1 MQFKLKYL
9 LIFLA
14 LLLSANISAQR
25 TKRQVLEA
33 RRIQNQKDQIYINAL
48 LSNTKRKENNLLN
61 DLNDLKDKINSRE
74 NVITA
79 ITNETNELGNE
90 IYLNQ
95 LEINQNRRDLEA
107 LKKDYAAM
115 IFQSYKSKSQNSRI
129 MFLLSSDNFYQGYK
143 RFQYMKQYT
152 SFRKKQGEEILS
164 KTDKLQILTDT
175 LRLKKELKQTLLSE
189 KKAAQAIVEKEKKN
203 QENLLSQ
210 VKKKESKYKKQIRK
224 FQKEEARIDAL
235 IDKAIRDA
243 IAASN
248 RKTSTKT
255 TTTTSKKAV
264 TFTLTAEAKELAT
277 KFTSNKGKLPWPVEK
292 GYVSTYYGK
301 QPHPIVKTATIQ
313 SNGVRITTNK
323 GSKARAVFEGTVLA
337 VQVMSGNKKA
347 VLIQHGNYI
356 TVYKN
361 LENVTVNKGDK
372 VRTKQLI
379 GTIFTDKITDKTILG
394 FLLSNNTKTQN
405 PRSWIYKM

>member
-1 MQFKLKYL
+1 MQFKLKHLL
-9 LIFLA
+9 LI
-14 LLLSANISAQR
+14 LSLVLCANISAQR

-33 RRIQNQKDQIYINAL
+33 QRIQNQKDQIYINAL
-48 LSNTKRKENNLLN
+48 LSNTKRKEKNVLS
-61 DLNDLKDKINSRE
+61 DLSDLKDKIKTRE
-74 NVITA
+74 RLISA
-79 ITNETNELGNE
+79 ITSETNELGNE

-95 LEINQNRRDLEA
+95 LEINQNKRDLIA
-107 LKKDYAAM
+107 LKKDYGEM
-115 IFQSYKSKSQNSRI
+115 IFKSYKSKSQNSRI
-129 MFLLSSDNFYQGYK
+129 MFLLSSENFYQGYK

-152 SFRKKQGEEILS
+152 SFRKKQGEEIQQ
-164 KTDKLQILTDT
+164 KTIELQVLTDT
-175 LRLKKELKQTLLSE
+175 LQLKKELKQTLLSE
-189 KKAAQAIVEKEKKN
+189 KKEEQAVVEKEKRE

-210 VKKKESKYKKQIRK
+210 VKSKESKYKKQIKK

-235 IDKAIRDA
+235 IDKAIRAA

-248 RKTSTKT
+248 KKGGKKS
-255 TTTTSKKAV
+255 SKSAV
-264 TFTLTAEAKELAT
+264 FTLTAEAKELAS
-277 KFTSNKGKLPWPVEK
+277 KFTLNKGKLPWPVEK

-337 VQVMSGNKKA
+337 VQVMPGNKKM

-361 LENVTVNKGDK
+361 LENSTINKGDK
-372 VRTKQLI
+372 VKTKQII

-394 FLLSNNTKTQN
+394 FVLSKNTTTEN
-405 PRSWIYKM
+405 PRNWIYKM

>member
-1 MQFKLKYL
+1 MQFKLKYI
-9 LIFLA
+9 IFLFT
-14 LLLSANISAQR
+14 LLLSVQISAQK

-33 RRIQNQKDQIYINAL
+33 RRVQNQKDQIYINAL
-48 LSNTKRKENNLLN
+48 LSNTKRKEQNLLG
-61 DLNDLKDKINSRE
+61 DLSDLKDKIKTRQNL
-74 NVITA
+74 ITA
-79 ITNETNELGNE
+79 ITNETKELGNE

-95 LEINQNRRDLEA
+95 LEINQNKRDLKA
-107 LKKDYAAM
+107 LKKEYADM
-115 IFQSYKSKSQNSRI
+115 IFQSYKSKSQNNRI
-129 MFLLSSDNFYQGYK
+129 MFLLSSENFYQGYK

-152 SFRKKQGEEILS
+152 SFRKKQGEEIQI
-164 KTDKLQILTDT
+164 KTVKLQELTDT
-175 LRLKKELKQTLLSE
+175 LSAKKELKQTLLSE
-189 KKAAQAIVEKEKKN
+189 EKKEKNAVEKEKRQ
-203 QENLLSQ
+203 QENLLTQ
-210 VKKKESKYKKQIRK
+210 VKKKENKYKKQIRK

-235 IDKAIRDA
+235 IDKAIRNA

-248 RKTSTKT
+248 KKTGKKTSK
-255 TTTTSKKAV
+255 SAV
-264 TFTLTAEAKELAT
+264 FTLTAEAKILAS

-313 SNGVRITTNK
+313 SNGVRITTNR

-337 VQVMSGNKKA
+337 VQVMTGNKKA

-361 LENVTVNKGDK
+361 LENVIVNTGDK
-372 VRTKQLI
+372 VKTKQLI

-394 FLLSNNTKTQN
+394 FVLSKNATTEDPK
-405 PRSWIYKM
+405 SWIYKM

>member
-9 LIFLA
+9 LFSFS
-14 LLLSANISAQR
+14 LLISAPIFAQK

-33 RRIQNQKDQIYINAL
+33 RRVQNQKDQIYINAL
-48 LSNTKRKENNLLN
+48 LSNTKRKEKNLLS
-61 DLNDLKDKINSRE
+61 DLSDLKDKIKIRE
-74 NVITA
+74 NLITA
-79 ITNETNELGNE
+79 ISNEANELDNE

-95 LEINQNRRDLEA
+95 LEINQNRRDLKA
-107 LKKDYAAM
+107 LKKDYADM

-129 MFLLSSDNFYQGYK
+129 MFLLSSENFYQGYK

-152 SFRKKQGEEILS
+152 SFRKKQGEEIF
-164 KTDKLQILTDT
+164 KRTENLQILTDT
-175 LRLKKELKQTLLSE
+175 LQLKKELKQALLLEQQKE
-189 KKAAQAIVEKEKKN
+189 KNAVEKEKN
-203 QENLLSQ
+203 EQENLLSQ
-210 VKKKESKYKKQIRK
+210 VKKKENKYKKQIK
-224 FQKEEARIDAL
+224 QFQKEEARIDAL
-235 IDKAIRDA
+235 IEKAIRDA

-248 RKTSTKT
+248 KKNT
-255 TTTTSKKAV
+255 TTGSSNKTA
-264 TFTLTAEAKELAT
+264 TFTLTAEAKELAS
-277 KFTSNKGKLPWPVEK
+277 KFTLNKGKLPWPVEK

-337 VQVMSGNKKA
+337 VQVMTGNKKA

-361 LENVTVNKGDK
+361 LENITVNKGDK
-372 VRTKQLI
+372 LKTKQII

-394 FLLSNNTKTQN
+394 FVLSNNTKTEN
-405 PRSWIYKM
+405 PRNWIYKM

>member
-1 MQFKLKYL
+1 MQFKLNHL
-9 LIFLA
+9 LFVLTLI
-14 LLLSANISAQR
+14 LSVNISAQQ
-25 TKRQVLEA
+25 TKREVLEA
-33 RRIQNQKDQIYINAL
+33 RRVQNQKDQIYINAL
-48 LSNTKRKENNLLN
+48 LSNTKRKEQNVLS
-61 DLNDLKDKINSRE
+61 DLTDLKVKIKTRE
-74 NVITA
+74 DLISA
-79 ITNETNELGNE
+79 ITNESNELDNE

-95 LEINQNRRDLEA
+95 LEINQNKRDLET
-107 LKKDYAAM
+107 LKKDYADM
-115 IFQSYKSKSQNSRI
+115 IYKSYKSKSQNSRI
-129 MFLLSSDNFYQGYK
+129 MFLLSSENFLQGYK

-152 SFRKKQGEEILS
+152 SFRKKQGEEIQQ
-164 KTDKLQILTDT
+164 KTIKVQVLTDT
-175 LRLKKELKQTLLSE
+175 LKLKKDLKQKLLSE
-189 KKAAQAIVEKEKKN
+189 EKKEKTLVEKEKTE
-203 QENLLSQ
+203 QENLLSV
-210 VKKKESKYKKQIRK
+210 VKKKENKYKKQIRK

-248 RKTSTKT
+248 
-255 TTTTSKKAV
+255 KKAGAKSSKSAE
-264 TFTLTAEAKELAT
+264 FTLTAEAKELAS
-277 KFTSNKGKLPWPVEK
+277 KFTLNKGKLPWPVEK

-337 VQVMSGNKKA
+337 VQVMTGNKKA

-361 LENVTVNKGDK
+361 LENIVVNTGDNVT
-372 VRTKQLI
+372 TKQII

-394 FLLSNNTKTQN
+394 FVLSKNTNTEN
-405 PRSWIYKM
+405 PTSWIYKM

>member
-1 MQFKLKYL
+1 MQFKLKYF

-14 LLLSANISAQR
+14 LIVSANISAQR

-48 LSNTKRKENNLLN
+48 LSNTKRKEKNLLN
-61 DLNDLKDKINSRE
+61 ELSDLKNKIKTRE
-74 NVITA
+74 SLITA

-95 LEINQNRRDLEA
+95 LEINQNKRDLVA
-107 LKKDYAAM
+107 LKKDYADM

-129 MFLLSSDNFYQGYK
+129 MFLLSSESFYQGYK

-152 SFRKKQGEEILS
+152 SFRKKQGEGIQI
-164 KTDKLQILTDT
+164 KTEKLQILTDT
-175 LRLKKELKQTLLSE
+175 LLLKKSQKQTLLS
-189 KKAAQAIVEKEKKN
+189 KKKEEQIVVEKEKKD

-210 VKKKESKYKKQIRK
+210 VKKKGSKYKRQIRK
-224 FQKEEARIDAL
+224 FQKEESRIDAL

-248 RKTSTKT
+248 KKDKNTSN
-255 TTTTSKKAV
+255 KKV
-264 TFTLTAEAKELAT
+264 TFTLTAELKELAL

-323 GSKARAVFEGTVLA
+323 GSKARAVFDGTVLSI
-337 VQVMSGNKKA
+337 QVMSGNKKA

-361 LENVTVNKGDK
+361 LENVLVNTGNK
-372 VRTKQLI
+372 VKTKQLI

-394 FLLSNNTKTQN
+394 FVLSNNTKTEN

>member
-9 LIFLA
+9 LFIFS
-14 LLLSANISAQR
+14 LLISAPIFAQK

-33 RRIQNQKDQIYINAL
+33 RRVQNQKDQIYINAL
-48 LSNTKRKENNLLN
+48 LSNTKRKEKNLLS
-61 DLNDLKDKINSRE
+61 DLSDLKDKIKTRE
-74 NVITA
+74 NLITA
-79 ITNETNELGNE
+79 ISNEANELDNE

-95 LEINQNRRDLEA
+95 LEINQNRRDLKA
-107 LKKDYAAM
+107 LKKDYAEM

-129 MFLLSSDNFYQGYK
+129 MFLLSSENFYQGYK

-152 SFRKKQGEEILS
+152 SFRKKQGEEIF
-164 KTDKLQILTDT
+164 KRTEDLQILTDT
-175 LRLKKELKQTLLSE
+175 LQLKKELKQALLLEQQKE
-189 KKAAQAIVEKEKKN
+189 KNAVEKEKN
-203 QENLLSQ
+203 EQENLLSQ
-210 VKKKESKYKKQIRK
+210 VKKKENKYKRQIKQ

-248 RKTSTKT
+248 KKT
-255 TTTTSKKAV
+255 TTTGSSKKTA
-264 TFTLTAEAKELAT
+264 TFTLTAEAKELAS
-277 KFTSNKGKLPWPVEK
+277 KFTLNKGKLPWPVEK

-337 VQVMSGNKKA
+337 VQVMTGNKKA

-361 LENVTVNKGDK
+361 LENITVNKGDK
-372 VRTKQLI
+372 VKTKQII

-394 FLLSNNTKTQN
+394 FVLSNNTKTEN
-405 PRSWIYKM
+405 PRNWIYKM